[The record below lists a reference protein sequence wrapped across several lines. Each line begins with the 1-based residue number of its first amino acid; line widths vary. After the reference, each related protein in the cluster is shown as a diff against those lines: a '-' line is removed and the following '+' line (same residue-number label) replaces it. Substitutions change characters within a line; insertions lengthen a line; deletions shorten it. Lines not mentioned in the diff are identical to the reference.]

1 MVQYLD
7 FQNIPFLIP
16 FSITKLPFWG
26 SPIYGDPMN
35 PPICVLL
42 LRAKPGFSL
51 TLLIQW
57 SERIH
62 ILCVHAF
69 IVVYSNYI
77 TTIYYIILYYI
88 IYYIYIIFI
97 LYLYYTTYIIL
108 YDQIIMISY
117 ISNMILYH
125 AIFFCMF
132 FPSPQ
137 NPSTSARHY
146 PWNSKPTFS
155 HHLRHGIPCER
166 CAFLGGIVLSGI
178 SWNFSVGETS
188 NIRNQRRMR

>member
-1 MVQYLD
+1 
-7 FQNIPFLIP
+7 
-16 FSITKLPFWG
+16 
-26 SPIYGDPMN
+26 MN

-77 TTIYYIILYYI
+77 IL
-88 IYYIYIIFI
+88 YYIYIIFI

-125 AIFFCMF
+125 AIFLHL
-132 FPSPQ
+132 FPQS
-137 NPSTSARHY
+137 SESI
-146 PWNSKPTFS
+146 
-155 HHLRHGIPCER
+155 HL
-166 CAFLGGIVLSGI
+166 S
-178 SWNFSVGETS
+178 
-188 NIRNQRRMR
+188 

>member
-1 MVQYLD
+1 MGHLPSPSLISTDYVTTWVYYGILNAGNVGNGQSYHHHEPLDLSASSHCKFTVMGPFDLKTACYVLFICGGFLKIGVQYGTVLRLPKHT
-7 FQNIPFLIP
+7 ILIP

-77 TTIYYIILYYI
+77 TIIYYIILYYI
-88 IYYIYIIFI
+88 IFI
-97 LYLYYTTYIIL
+97 LYLYYIYIIL
-108 YDQIIMISY
+108 LISY
-117 ISNMILYH
+117 YMI
-125 AIFFCMF
+125 
-132 FPSPQ
+132 
-137 NPSTSARHY
+137 
-146 PWNSKPTFS
+146 K
-155 HHLRHGIPCER
+155 
-166 CAFLGGIVLSGI
+166 LS
-178 SWNFSVGETS
+178 
-188 NIRNQRRMR
+188 